1 MNQAPRS
8 LAIAVSIAAAIAASL
23 ASAVPAAAQ
32 AGATGT
38 VKSRHGAW
46 AVVCDHPAGASDEQ
60 CALLQNVVSD
70 QRPELSL
77 SVVALR
83 TADGK
88 SRILRV
94 LAPLGVLLPL
104 PDYGLG
110 LIIDGK
116 SVGRTQFTRCF
127 SDGCYAE
134 VPLDDS
140 LLNLLST
147 GKEAVFTFFQSA
159 EPNGGIGISVDLKGF
174 KDGFTALAPKKE

>member
-1 MNQAPRS
+1 MTIAPRS
-8 LAIAVSIAAAIAASL
+8 LAIAVSIAAAVFATGSLSFAS
-23 ASAVPAAAQ
+23 PAAAQ

-46 AVVCDHPAGASDEQ
+46 AVVCDNPAGASGEQ

-70 QRPELSL
+70 ERPELSL
-77 SVVALR
+77 SVVALK

-88 SRILRV
+88 ARILRV

-134 VPLDDS
+134 VPLDDT
-140 LLNLLST
+140 LLKLLSE

-159 EPNGGIGISVDLKGF
+159 EPNAGVGISVDLKGF
-174 KDGFTALAPKKE
+174 KDGFDALGK

>member
-1 MNQAPRS
+1 MSIVPRS
-8 LAIAVSIAAAIAASL
+8 FAIAIWTAASFVLAASL
-23 ASAVPAAAQ
+23 GAATPAAAQ

-70 QRPELSL
+70 ERPELSL
-77 SVVALR
+77 SVVALK

-88 SRILRV
+88 ARILRV

-110 LIIDGK
+110 LIIDSK

-134 VPLDDS
+134 VPLDDT
-140 LLNLLST
+140 LLKLLT
-147 GKEAVFTFFQSA
+147 DGKEAVFTFFQSA

-174 KDGFTALAPKKE
+174 REGFDAL

>member
-1 MNQAPRS
+1 MTKAPRS
-8 LAIAVSIAAAIAASL
+8 LAIAVSL
-23 ASAVPAAAQ
+23 AVALAGGLFSAGEAAAQ

-46 AVVCDHPAGASDEQ
+46 AVVCDNPAGASDEQ

-70 QRPELSL
+70 NRPELSL
-77 SVVALR
+77 SVVALK

-88 SRILRV
+88 ARILRV

-127 SDGCYAE
+127 ADGCYAE
-134 VPLDDS
+134 VPLDDT

-159 EPNGGIGISVDLKGF
+159 EPNGGVGISVDLAGF
-174 KDGFTALAPKKE
+174 QEGFGAL

>member
-1 MNQAPRS
+1 MTKVPRPPAFV
-8 LAIAVSIAAAIAASL
+8 LSIAAALAFLVSL
-23 ASAVPAAAQ
+23 ACAGPAAAQ

-38 VKSRHGAW
+38 VKSKHGAW
-46 AVVCDHPAGASDEQ
+46 AVVCDKPAGAGGEQ

-70 QRPELSL
+70 KRPELSL
-77 SVVALR
+77 SVVALK

-88 SRILRV
+88 ARILRV

-134 VPLDDS
+134 VPLDD
-140 LLNLLST
+140 NLLKMLSD

-174 KDGFTALAPKKE
+174 REGFDAL

>member
-1 MNQAPRS
+1 MITAPRS
-8 LAIAVSIAAAIAASL
+8 LAIAVSIAAVFAILASL
-23 ASAVPAAAQ
+23 ATAGPAAAQ
-32 AGATGT
+32 AGANGATGT

-46 AVVCDHPAGASDEQ
+46 AVVCDHPAGASNEQ

-77 SVVALR
+77 SVVALK

-88 SRILRV
+88 ARILRV

-134 VPLDDS
+134 VPLDD
-140 LLNLLST
+140 NLLKAMSE

-159 EPNGGIGISVDLKGF
+159 EPTGGIGISVELNGF
-174 KDGFTALAPKKE
+174 KDGFDAL

>member
-1 MNQAPRS
+1 MITAPRP
-8 LAIAVSIAAAIAASL
+8 LALAVWTAACFVFL
-23 ASAVPAAAQ
+23 ASSLLAGPAAAQ

-38 VKSRHGAW
+38 VKSRHGSW
-46 AVVCDHPAGASDEQ
+46 AVVCDHPAGASDDQ

-70 QRPELSL
+70 ERPELNL
-77 SVVALR
+77 SVVALK

-88 SRILRV
+88 ARILRV

-127 SDGCYAE
+127 ADGCYAE
-134 VPLDDS
+134 VPLDDT
-140 LLNLLST
+140 LLKLMT
-147 GKEAVFTFFQSA
+147 DGKEAVFTFFQSA

-174 KDGFTALAPKKE
+174 REGFDAL

>member
-1 MNQAPRS
+1 MIKAPRS
-8 LAIAVSIAAAIAASL
+8 LALSVCTGASFVLAVSLGFSG
-23 ASAVPAAAQ
+23 PAAAQ

-38 VKSRHGAW
+38 VKSRHAAW

-70 QRPELSL
+70 ERPELSL
-77 SVVALR
+77 SVVALK
-83 TADGK
+83 TADGQA
-88 SRILRV
+88 RILRV

-110 LIIDGK
+110 LIVDGK

-134 VPLDDS
+134 VPLDD
-140 LLNLLST
+140 NLLKLLT
-147 GKEAVFTFFQSA
+147 DGQEAVFTFFQSA

-174 KDGFTALAPKKE
+174 REGFDAL